1 MKKCIGFLYVVLT
14 VSSWIVLSVVLIASV
29 IESESFAINGSVLSL
44 YGLLG
49 SYVAYIGMIV
59 KNIKD
64 YKMKK
69 SEKNIKIWQLI
80 LSAGGSLL
88 WGIIASNTMHD
99 LTNWPSYV
107 VMAVLSFMILVVVAF
122 QRIGFSR
129 VGLDFKYEMKVAK
142 SDERIIANGYKAGHY
157 VMITM
162 IVTLFISV
170 FLLVPF
176 ADDLGPL
183 PFIVILGVIFGAIS
197 LYFALILLFNQKD
210 SIQFEKEE

>member
-29 IESESFAINGSVLSL
+29 IESESNSTVLSL

-69 SEKNIKIWQLI
+69 SEKSIKIWQLI
-80 LSAGGSLL
+80 LFAGGSLL

-99 LTNWPSYV
+99 LTNWPPYV
-107 VMAVLSFMILVVVAF
+107 VMTVLSFMILVVLAF

-129 VGLDFKYEMKVAK
+129 VGFDFKYEMKVAK

-162 IVTLFISV
+162 IVTLFISA

-183 PFIVILGVIFGAIS
+183 PFIVILGVIFGAII